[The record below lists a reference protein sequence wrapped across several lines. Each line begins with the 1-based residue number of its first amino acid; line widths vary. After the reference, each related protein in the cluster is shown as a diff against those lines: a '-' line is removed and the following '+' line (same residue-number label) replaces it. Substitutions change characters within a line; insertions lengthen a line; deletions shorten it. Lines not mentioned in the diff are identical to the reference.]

1 LTIAASLLSLGA
13 AHRLADRLAG
23 AMGRI
28 PRLYADGFGDLEQLE
43 QLVTLVRDSDVRR
56 EPGQIEVRWS
66 GPARRRGPITVRAGT
81 FESPVPHRLLPP
93 ETRVGHVQLLLP
105 PEPAPGRPICLHLAS
120 TGEQGFTLRT
130 LFATPLVRR
139 GIAALLLEN
148 PFYGLRRPKE
158 QFGCSLRTV
167 RDQFAMNYATVTE
180 ARCLLAWL
188 RREGYAQIGVTGYS
202 QGGVMAAFAAALTPF
217 PLAAVPR
224 GAADSAA
231 PIFLDG
237 GLSKSMNWPKLAAQ
251 FRSSRPCGAL
261 RDEAAE
267 FGERQARSYFARC
280 LEPVTVSHFP
290 PPADPTLAIIINAR
304 HDGFVPPEEAM
315 ALHRHWAGSEL
326 RWLDG
331 GHVTAALHLDAH
343 RSAIRD
349 AFDRLQRKHP

>member
-43 QLVTLVRDSDVRR
+43 QLVALVRDSDVRC
-56 EPGQIEVRWS
+56 EPGPIEVRWS
-66 GPARRRGPITVRAGT
+66 GPARRRGPTTVRAGT
-81 FESPVPHRLLPP
+81 FESPVPHHLLPP
-93 ETRVGHVQLLLP
+93 ETRVGHVRLLLP

-130 LFATPLVRR
+130 LFATPLIRR
-139 GIAALLLEN
+139 GVAALLLEN
-148 PFYGLRRPKE
+148 PFYGLRRPKA

-167 RDQFAMNYATVTE
+167 RDQFAMNYTTVTE

-188 RREGYAQIGVTGYS
+188 RREGYTQIGVTGYS
-202 QGGVMAAFAAALTPF
+202 QGGMMTAFAAALTSF

-237 GLSKSMNWPKLAAQ
+237 GLSKSMNWPKLV
-251 FRSSRPCGAL
+251 
-261 RDEAAE
+261 DEL
-267 FGERQARSYFARC
+267 GEQARSHFARC

-290 PPADPTLAIIINAR
+290 PPVDPTLAIIINAR
-304 HDGFVPPEEAM
+304 HDGFVPPEGAM

-331 GHVTAALHLDAH
+331 GHVTAALHLDAQ
-343 RSAIRD
+343 RRAICD
-349 AFDRLQRKHP
+349 ALARLQSKHP